1 MTLNLPAAML
11 AITLGELK
19 RTVSAPLPGYSLGT
33 GRVVIAPLVILA
45 YRQG

>member
-19 RTVSAPLPGYSLGT
+19 RAVSAPLPGYSLDT
-33 GRVVIAPLVILA
+33 GHVVIAPPVILA